1 MVRVPRLGGRWDWY
15 LHTQALGG
23 LDSGIS
29 STFLK
34 KIYLWTLDSDLLWG

>member
-1 MVRVPRLGGRWDWY
+1 MVYVPRLGGQGDWY

-34 KIYLWTLDSDLLWG
+34 KIYLFVAARF